1 MGLIISLKDRK
12 KNWSWNGFLEN
23 PGIYLDELQ
32 LKLQH
37 FTGIFISLTTIFKT
51 IRQLGFM
58 RKMIRHVVHC
68 QDELRRCEF
77 MEEMSYLDPD
87 MIIWIEM
94 SSDHRQ
100 SSWQLGHHLRG
111 LTPTDTVI
119 SIRGQRLS
127 TIAAMSTRGIND
139 FEVYNGTTNGETIA
153 GFVQRCTVPIML
165 SRYGPQLTGRP
176 LLSEVRTVKANKWR
190 LRAATAVEKT
200 ESHHFSLD
208 SVRTRQAI
216 LLAQMTIT

>member
-1 MGLIISLKDRK
+1 
-12 KNWSWNGFLEN
+12 
-23 PGIYLDELQ
+23 
-32 LKLQH
+32 
-37 FTGIFISLTTIFKT
+37 
-51 IRQLGFM
+51 
-58 RKMIRHVVHC
+58 
-68 QDELRRCEF
+68 

-153 GFVQRCTVPIML
+153 GFGKLLHIHIHL
-165 SRYGPQLTGRP
+165 SHYHGT
-176 LLSEVRTVKANKWR
+176 
-190 LRAATAVEKT
+190 
-200 ESHHFSLD
+200 
-208 SVRTRQAI
+208 
-216 LLAQMTIT
+216 